1 MNFCRLPGSTHILIG
16 WITPT
21 PPEVSSLLA
30 PSLRDV
36 TSRIPALPH
45 SALRFSQPLSRTCV
59 LTACGFV
66 PPRWHSQ
73 GIDLQSLTSNRSTT
87 VFSCPAST
95 LSPSLHGFLP
105 VIAGSSHCL
114 AAELTSNPTLALT
127 GPVLQA
133 AGFHLEIRSYLEALL
148 PVLSVSYAV
157 RFHSF
162 VAMTT
167 LMTFCPSGYQASP
180 PWMLSFLLQGL

>member
-1 MNFCRLPGSTHILIG
+1 MVTPSLRRSSPSRPSIQPPDWKLIKSFYPLVNFCRLQGTTHIFIG

-21 PPEVSSLLA
+21 PPEVSALLA
-30 PSLRDV
+30 PSLSDV
-36 TSRIPALPH
+36 TNRIPALSH
-45 SALRFSQPLSRTCV
+45 SAPRFSQPHSRTCV

-148 PVLSVSYAV
+148 PV
-157 RFHSF
+157 
-162 VAMTT
+162 
-167 LMTFCPSGYQASP
+167 
-180 PWMLSFLLQGL
+180 